1 MTRYFLSF
9 RQFLARFARSEHG
22 GLAFEGIVVF
32 PIFVWSITLG
42 YTFFDGFRQNTA
54 NLKAAYT
61 VGDLIS
67 RETDELTDTYAQSMY
82 TVMRRMVNNNSTL
95 KMRLS
100 FIMYQEDD
108 DRHYVHWSTTCGFVG
123 TWDNSNIDRIKENLP
138 PMADLDTLIL
148 VETLNDYNPL
158 FKTGWLTKDHEFT
171 NFVFTRPRFTD
182 LVKAPDISPIF
193 CQGDAGPVDVAPT
206 S

>member
-1 MTRYFLSF
+1 MTRYFLSI
-9 RQFLARFARSEHG
+9 RQYLRRFARKEDG

-67 RETDELTDTYAQSMY
+67 RETDELTDTYALSMY
-82 TVMRRMVNNNSTL
+82 TLMRRMVNNNSTL

-108 DRHYVHWSTTCGFVG
+108 DRHYVLWTTTCGFTG
-123 TWDNSNIDRIKENLP
+123 EWNNANIDRIKDKLP
-138 PMADLDTLIL
+138 PMSDLDTLIL
-148 VETLNDYNPL
+148 VETMNDYDPL
-158 FKTGWLTKDHEFT
+158 FRTGWLTKDYEFR

-182 LVKAPDISPIF
+182 LVAAPDISANF
-193 CQGDAGPVDVAPT
+193 CQGDAGPVATAPT